1 MENADDDSKCEQVL
15 VEGSYPLEKIAAAI
29 KVPYDDLLELN
40 PALIRNVTPPSPSHQ
55 IRVPVGKK
63 NSLLAGIRELQPM
76 ESQQHLVHVVNKGES
91 LTKIL
96 KQYGLKKTQL
106 AHLNPDVNFQHKLK
120 PGSKLVVP
128 TQKTQSKE
136 QPRRRAGAFPGSN
149 HPDLQAPS
157 WAPI

>member
-1 MENADDDSKCEQVL
+1 MENADDDSKQELVL
-15 VEGSYPLEKIAAAI
+15 VEGSYPLERIATAI
-29 KVPYDDLLELN
+29 KVPYDELLELN
-40 PALIRNVTPPSPSHQ
+40 PALIRNVTPPVPSHQ
-55 IRVPVGKK
+55 LRVPVGKK
-63 NSLLAGIRELQPM
+63 DLLLACIRELRPT

-136 QPRRRAGAFPGSN
+136 RPAKKSRRLSK
-149 HPDLQAPS
+149 L
-157 WAPI
+157 